1 VSDIGSRQ
9 GGSFTVRVD
18 GAEVT
23 AYDGDSVAAVL
34 VRDGRVAWRRTRH
47 GDRPRGLFCGIGA
60 CQDCL
65 VTVDGVSGVRACLAP
80 ASSGAEIATSGG
92 SGGD

>member
-1 VSDIGSRQ
+1 MS
-9 GGSFTVRVD
+9 GGEAFTVSVD

-23 AYDGDSVAAVL
+23 AYAGDTLAAVL
-34 VRDGRVAWRRTRH
+34 VRSGRVSWRRTRR

-65 VTVDGVSGVRACLAP
+65 VVVDGVSGVRACLAP
-80 ASSGAEIATSGG
+80 AEPGAAVTT
-92 SGGD
+92 GDGADHG